1 MCIRDRPQSINPEK
15 SILVQLVKNGTSVYN
30 DTFALLLDRRA
41 ALLPSQNGLMT
52 SNGVNG
58 VMLSPGK
65 RINLFQTNDA
75 TTQALLVKY
84 LKFRNTHKKQLFDMV
99 VSQMLEAA
107 PAHSKYLQVAQMLEE
122 IGESG
127 HFDETIG
134 ICSFCQTWAS
144 SVSIG
149 QPQFSVPSPHF
160 QNRCLLYTSPSPR
173 DLSTSRM
180 PSSA

>member
-1 MCIRDRPQSINPEK
+1 
-15 SILVQLVKNGTSVYN
+15 
-30 DTFALLLDRRA
+30 
-41 ALLPSQNGLMT
+41 MT

-58 VMLSPGK
+58 VMISPGK

-75 TTQALLVKY
+75 TTQALIVKY
-84 LKFRNTHKKQLFDMV
+84 LKFRNTHKKQLFDIV

-122 IGESG
+122 IGKSG

-160 QNRCLLYTSPSPR
+160 QNRIYVRDASNIQNIEQIKAYLYIIDEHDKTLEKMGTAGAIKTFINL
-173 DLSTSRM
+173 DQLIQNL
-180 PSSA
+180 